1 MKVNPRVISDSVR
14 EEASASR
21 FEVQDRRNKKRINET
36 DFDEKLKCHGYMG
49 GWDFVHFLYSLI

>member
-21 FEVQDRRNKKRINET
+21 FEVQDRRSKKRINET
-36 DFDEKLKCHGYMG
+36 DFLEKLKCHGYMG
-49 GWDFVHFLYSLI
+49 GWYFFFS